1 MTLNIDL
8 EDSYRIGFIG
18 IDDYKAGTCLA
29 GLAHNL
35 TRSGENVSILS
46 GSKTIH
52 SQSQRINGFLD
63 TMKQYPEI
71 LLSNVIYTEDKLE
84 ISNKLL
90 KEMLS
95 KKYYKTIVMVDSWL
109 ANAGEVIA
117 QTGYDDINILG
128 FDLMPQNKEALKQG
142 KVTYIIDQ
150 SAYMQSY
157 ECVHKVCEHL
167 IYGTELPK
175 GKNYLPIH
183 IYNKYN
189 LDLIAII
196 IGIPAG
202 ILAGVKKINGKI
214 GQLNFFTTL
223 GVAVPSF
230 VVAALLIY
238 VLSTKL
244 HLLPAAMWNGWRYE
258 IMPALALSGMPMS
271 FIARLTRSS
280 MLDILSQ
287 DYIKTARAKGLS
299 WSKVLIK
306 HALPNSLIPVVTYL
320 GPMTASILT
329 GSFVIETIFAIPGLG
344 QYFVTSIY
352 NRDYTVI
359 LGVTI
364 FYSVIVI
371 VLNMVVDLLYPLL
384 DPRIKIGEEK
394 GE

>member
-1 MTLNIDL
+1 MGYIIKRIFNAFIVLWIVITITFFLMHAIPGGPFTAEKSLPPYVLHSIEERYKLNDPL
-8 EDSYRIGFIG
+8 Y
-18 IDDYKAGTCLA
+18 
-29 GLAHNL
+29 
-35 TRSGENVSILS
+35 
-46 GSKTIH
+46 
-52 SQSQRINGFLD
+52 
-63 TMKQYPEI
+63 KQYGDYLCNLVQGDLGPSFKYPGRSVNDI
-71 LLSNVIYTEDKLE
+71 IKDGFPVSFKLG
-84 ISNKLL
+84 I
-90 KEMLS
+90 
-95 KKYYKTIVMVDSWL
+95 
-109 ANAGEVIA
+109 
-117 QTGYDDINILG
+117 
-128 FDLMPQNKEALKQG
+128 EA
-142 KVTYIIDQ
+142 I
-150 SAYMQSY
+150 
-157 ECVHKVCEHL
+157 
-167 IYGTELPK
+167 
-175 GKNYLPIH
+175 
-183 IYNKYN
+183 
-189 LDLIAII
+189 LIAII

-202 ILAGVKKINGKI
+202 ILAGVKKDKW
-214 GQLNFFTTL
+214 QDRAVNFFTTL

-299 WSKVLIK
+299 WSRVLIK

-384 DPRIKIGEEK
+384 DLRIKIGEEK

>member
-1 MTLNIDL
+1 MGYIIKRIFNAFIVLWIVITITFFLMHAIPGGPFTAEKSLPPYVLHSIEERYKLNDPL
-8 EDSYRIGFIG
+8 Y
-18 IDDYKAGTCLA
+18 
-29 GLAHNL
+29 
-35 TRSGENVSILS
+35 
-46 GSKTIH
+46 
-52 SQSQRINGFLD
+52 
-63 TMKQYPEI
+63 KQYGDYLCNLVQGDLGPSFKYPGRSVNDI
-71 LLSNVIYTEDKLE
+71 IKDGFPVSFKLG
-84 ISNKLL
+84 I
-90 KEMLS
+90 
-95 KKYYKTIVMVDSWL
+95 
-109 ANAGEVIA
+109 
-117 QTGYDDINILG
+117 
-128 FDLMPQNKEALKQG
+128 EA
-142 KVTYIIDQ
+142 I
-150 SAYMQSY
+150 
-157 ECVHKVCEHL
+157 
-167 IYGTELPK
+167 
-175 GKNYLPIH
+175 
-183 IYNKYN
+183 
-189 LDLIAII
+189 LIAII

-202 ILAGVKKINGKI
+202 ILAGVKKDKW
-214 GQLNFFTTL
+214 QDRAVNFFTTL

-306 HALPNSLIPVVTYL
+306 YALPNSLIPVVTYL

>member
-1 MTLNIDL
+1 MGYIIKRIFNAFIVLWIVITITFFLMHAIPGGPFTAEKSLPPYVLHSIEERYKLNDPL
-8 EDSYRIGFIG
+8 Y
-18 IDDYKAGTCLA
+18 
-29 GLAHNL
+29 
-35 TRSGENVSILS
+35 
-46 GSKTIH
+46 
-52 SQSQRINGFLD
+52 
-63 TMKQYPEI
+63 KQYGDYLCNLVQGDLGPSFKYPGRSVNDI
-71 LLSNVIYTEDKLE
+71 IKDGFPVSFKLG
-84 ISNKLL
+84 I
-90 KEMLS
+90 
-95 KKYYKTIVMVDSWL
+95 
-109 ANAGEVIA
+109 
-117 QTGYDDINILG
+117 
-128 FDLMPQNKEALKQG
+128 EA
-142 KVTYIIDQ
+142 I
-150 SAYMQSY
+150 
-157 ECVHKVCEHL
+157 
-167 IYGTELPK
+167 
-175 GKNYLPIH
+175 
-183 IYNKYN
+183 
-189 LDLIAII
+189 LIAII

-202 ILAGVKKINGKI
+202 ILAGVKKDKW
-214 GQLNFFTTL
+214 QDRAVNFFKTL

>member
-1 MTLNIDL
+1 MGYIIKRIFNAFIVLWIVITITFFLMHAIPGGPFTAEKSLPPYVLHSIEERYKLNDPL
-8 EDSYRIGFIG
+8 Y
-18 IDDYKAGTCLA
+18 
-29 GLAHNL
+29 
-35 TRSGENVSILS
+35 
-46 GSKTIH
+46 
-52 SQSQRINGFLD
+52 
-63 TMKQYPEI
+63 KQYGDYLCNLVQGDLGPSFKYPGRSVNDI
-71 LLSNVIYTEDKLE
+71 IKDGFPVSFKLG
-84 ISNKLL
+84 I
-90 KEMLS
+90 
-95 KKYYKTIVMVDSWL
+95 
-109 ANAGEVIA
+109 
-117 QTGYDDINILG
+117 
-128 FDLMPQNKEALKQG
+128 EA
-142 KVTYIIDQ
+142 I
-150 SAYMQSY
+150 
-157 ECVHKVCEHL
+157 
-167 IYGTELPK
+167 
-175 GKNYLPIH
+175 
-183 IYNKYN
+183 
-189 LDLIAII
+189 LIAII

-202 ILAGVKKINGKI
+202 ILAGVKKDKW
-214 GQLNFFTTL
+214 QDRAVNFFTTL

-230 VVAALLIY
+230 VVATLLIY

-384 DPRIKIGEEK
+384 DPCIKIGEEK

>member
-1 MTLNIDL
+1 MGYIIKRIFNAFIVLWIVITITFFLMHAIPGGPFTAEKSLPPYVLHSIEERYKLNDPL
-8 EDSYRIGFIG
+8 Y
-18 IDDYKAGTCLA
+18 
-29 GLAHNL
+29 
-35 TRSGENVSILS
+35 
-46 GSKTIH
+46 
-52 SQSQRINGFLD
+52 
-63 TMKQYPEI
+63 KQYG
-71 LLSNVIYTEDKLE
+71 D
-84 ISNKLL
+84 
-90 KEMLS
+90 
-95 KKYYKTIVMVDSWL
+95 
-109 ANAGEVIA
+109 
-117 QTGYDDINILG
+117 
-128 FDLMPQNKEALKQG
+128 
-142 KVTYIIDQ
+142 
-150 SAYMQSY
+150 
-157 ECVHKVCEHL
+157 
-167 IYGTELPK
+167 
-175 GKNYLPIH
+175 YL
-183 IYNKYN
+183 YN
-189 LDLIAII
+189 LVQGDLGPSFKYPGRSVNDIIKDGFPVSFKLGIEAILIAII

-202 ILAGVKKINGKI
+202 ILAGVKKDKW
-214 GQLNFFTTL
+214 QDRAVNFFTTL

-299 WSKVLIK
+299 WSKVLVK

>member
-1 MTLNIDL
+1 MGYIIKRIFNAFIVLWIVITITFFLMHAIPGGPFTAEKSLPPYVLHSIEERYKLNDPL
-8 EDSYRIGFIG
+8 Y
-18 IDDYKAGTCLA
+18 
-29 GLAHNL
+29 
-35 TRSGENVSILS
+35 
-46 GSKTIH
+46 
-52 SQSQRINGFLD
+52 
-63 TMKQYPEI
+63 KQYGDYLCNLVQGDLGPSFKYPGRSVNDI
-71 LLSNVIYTEDKLE
+71 IKDGFPVSFKLG
-84 ISNKLL
+84 I
-90 KEMLS
+90 
-95 KKYYKTIVMVDSWL
+95 
-109 ANAGEVIA
+109 
-117 QTGYDDINILG
+117 
-128 FDLMPQNKEALKQG
+128 EA
-142 KVTYIIDQ
+142 I
-150 SAYMQSY
+150 
-157 ECVHKVCEHL
+157 
-167 IYGTELPK
+167 
-175 GKNYLPIH
+175 
-183 IYNKYN
+183 
-189 LDLIAII
+189 LIAII

-202 ILAGVKKINGKI
+202 ILAGVKKDKW
-214 GQLNFFTTL
+214 QDRAVNFFTTL

-299 WSKVLIK
+299 WSKVLVK

>member
-1 MTLNIDL
+1 MGYIIKRIFNAFIVLWIVITITFFLMHAIPGGPFTAEKSLPPYVLHSIEERYKLNDPL
-8 EDSYRIGFIG
+8 Y
-18 IDDYKAGTCLA
+18 
-29 GLAHNL
+29 
-35 TRSGENVSILS
+35 
-46 GSKTIH
+46 
-52 SQSQRINGFLD
+52 
-63 TMKQYPEI
+63 KQYGDYLCNLVQGDLGPSFKYLGRSVNDI
-71 LLSNVIYTEDKLE
+71 IKDGFPVSFKLG
-84 ISNKLL
+84 I
-90 KEMLS
+90 
-95 KKYYKTIVMVDSWL
+95 
-109 ANAGEVIA
+109 
-117 QTGYDDINILG
+117 
-128 FDLMPQNKEALKQG
+128 EA
-142 KVTYIIDQ
+142 I
-150 SAYMQSY
+150 
-157 ECVHKVCEHL
+157 
-167 IYGTELPK
+167 
-175 GKNYLPIH
+175 
-183 IYNKYN
+183 
-189 LDLIAII
+189 LIAII

-202 ILAGVKKINGKI
+202 ILAGVKKDKW
-214 GQLNFFTTL
+214 QDRAVNFFTTL

-299 WSKVLIK
+299 WSRVLIK

>member
-1 MTLNIDL
+1 MGYIIKRIFNAFIVLWIVITITFFLMHAIPGGPFTAEKSLPPYVLHSIEERYKLNDPL
-8 EDSYRIGFIG
+8 Y
-18 IDDYKAGTCLA
+18 
-29 GLAHNL
+29 
-35 TRSGENVSILS
+35 
-46 GSKTIH
+46 
-52 SQSQRINGFLD
+52 
-63 TMKQYPEI
+63 KQYGDYLCNLVQGDLGPSFKYPGRSVNDI
-71 LLSNVIYTEDKLE
+71 IKDGFPVSFKLG
-84 ISNKLL
+84 I
-90 KEMLS
+90 
-95 KKYYKTIVMVDSWL
+95 
-109 ANAGEVIA
+109 
-117 QTGYDDINILG
+117 
-128 FDLMPQNKEALKQG
+128 EA
-142 KVTYIIDQ
+142 I
-150 SAYMQSY
+150 
-157 ECVHKVCEHL
+157 
-167 IYGTELPK
+167 
-175 GKNYLPIH
+175 
-183 IYNKYN
+183 
-189 LDLIAII
+189 LIAII

-202 ILAGVKKINGKI
+202 ILAGVKKDKW
-214 GQLNFFTTL
+214 QDRAVNFFTTL

-384 DPRIKIGEEK
+384 DPRIKIGEEN

>member
-1 MTLNIDL
+1 MGYIIKRIFNAFIVLWIVITITFFLMHAIPGGPFTAEKSLPPYVLHSIEERYKLNDPL
-8 EDSYRIGFIG
+8 Y
-18 IDDYKAGTCLA
+18 
-29 GLAHNL
+29 
-35 TRSGENVSILS
+35 
-46 GSKTIH
+46 
-52 SQSQRINGFLD
+52 
-63 TMKQYPEI
+63 KQYGDYLCNLVQGDLGPSFKYPGRSVNDI
-71 LLSNVIYTEDKLE
+71 IKDGFPVSFKLG
-84 ISNKLL
+84 I
-90 KEMLS
+90 
-95 KKYYKTIVMVDSWL
+95 
-109 ANAGEVIA
+109 
-117 QTGYDDINILG
+117 
-128 FDLMPQNKEALKQG
+128 EA
-142 KVTYIIDQ
+142 I
-150 SAYMQSY
+150 
-157 ECVHKVCEHL
+157 
-167 IYGTELPK
+167 
-175 GKNYLPIH
+175 
-183 IYNKYN
+183 
-189 LDLIAII
+189 LIAII

-202 ILAGVKKINGKI
+202 ILAGVKKDKW
-214 GQLNFFTTL
+214 QDRAVNFFTTL

-299 WSKVLIK
+299 WCKVLIK

>member
-1 MTLNIDL
+1 MGYIIKRIFNAFIVLWIVITITFFLMHAIPGGPFTAEKSLPPYVLHSKEERYKLNDPL
-8 EDSYRIGFIG
+8 Y
-18 IDDYKAGTCLA
+18 
-29 GLAHNL
+29 
-35 TRSGENVSILS
+35 
-46 GSKTIH
+46 
-52 SQSQRINGFLD
+52 
-63 TMKQYPEI
+63 KQYGDYLCNLVQGDLGPSFKYPGRSVNDI
-71 LLSNVIYTEDKLE
+71 IKDGFPVSFKLG
-84 ISNKLL
+84 I
-90 KEMLS
+90 
-95 KKYYKTIVMVDSWL
+95 
-109 ANAGEVIA
+109 
-117 QTGYDDINILG
+117 
-128 FDLMPQNKEALKQG
+128 EA
-142 KVTYIIDQ
+142 I
-150 SAYMQSY
+150 
-157 ECVHKVCEHL
+157 
-167 IYGTELPK
+167 
-175 GKNYLPIH
+175 
-183 IYNKYN
+183 
-189 LDLIAII
+189 LIAII

-202 ILAGVKKINGKI
+202 ILAGVKKDKW
-214 GQLNFFTTL
+214 QDRAVNFFTTL

>member
-1 MTLNIDL
+1 MGYIIKRIFNAFIVLWIVITITFFLMHAIPGGPFTAEKSLPPYVLHSIEERYKLNDPL
-8 EDSYRIGFIG
+8 Y
-18 IDDYKAGTCLA
+18 
-29 GLAHNL
+29 
-35 TRSGENVSILS
+35 
-46 GSKTIH
+46 
-52 SQSQRINGFLD
+52 
-63 TMKQYPEI
+63 KQYGDYLCNLVQGDLGPSFKYPGRSVNDI
-71 LLSNVIYTEDKLE
+71 IKDGFPVSFKLG
-84 ISNKLL
+84 I
-90 KEMLS
+90 
-95 KKYYKTIVMVDSWL
+95 
-109 ANAGEVIA
+109 
-117 QTGYDDINILG
+117 
-128 FDLMPQNKEALKQG
+128 EA
-142 KVTYIIDQ
+142 I
-150 SAYMQSY
+150 
-157 ECVHKVCEHL
+157 
-167 IYGTELPK
+167 
-175 GKNYLPIH
+175 
-183 IYNKYN
+183 
-189 LDLIAII
+189 LIAII

-202 ILAGVKKINGKI
+202 ILAGVKKDKW
-214 GQLNFFTTL
+214 QDRAVNFFTTL

-384 DPRIKIGEEK
+384 DPCIKIGEEK

>member
-1 MTLNIDL
+1 MGYIIKRIFNAFIVLWIVITITFFLMHAIPGGPFTAEKSLPPYVLHSIEERYKLNDPL
-8 EDSYRIGFIG
+8 Y
-18 IDDYKAGTCLA
+18 
-29 GLAHNL
+29 
-35 TRSGENVSILS
+35 
-46 GSKTIH
+46 
-52 SQSQRINGFLD
+52 
-63 TMKQYPEI
+63 KQYGDYLCNLVQGDLGPSFKYPGRSVNDI
-71 LLSNVIYTEDKLE
+71 IKDGFPVSFKLG
-84 ISNKLL
+84 I
-90 KEMLS
+90 
-95 KKYYKTIVMVDSWL
+95 
-109 ANAGEVIA
+109 
-117 QTGYDDINILG
+117 
-128 FDLMPQNKEALKQG
+128 EA
-142 KVTYIIDQ
+142 I
-150 SAYMQSY
+150 
-157 ECVHKVCEHL
+157 
-167 IYGTELPK
+167 
-175 GKNYLPIH
+175 
-183 IYNKYN
+183 
-189 LDLIAII
+189 LIAII

-202 ILAGVKKINGKI
+202 ILAGVKKDKW
-214 GQLNFFTTL
+214 QDRAVNFFTTL

-244 HLLPAAMWNGWRYE
+244 HLLPAAMWNGWQYE

>member
-1 MTLNIDL
+1 MGYIIKRIFNAFIVLWIVITITFFLMHAIPGGPFTAEKSLPPYVLHSIEERYKLNDPL
-8 EDSYRIGFIG
+8 Y
-18 IDDYKAGTCLA
+18 
-29 GLAHNL
+29 
-35 TRSGENVSILS
+35 
-46 GSKTIH
+46 
-52 SQSQRINGFLD
+52 
-63 TMKQYPEI
+63 KQYGDYLCNLVQGDLGPSFKYPGRSVNDI
-71 LLSNVIYTEDKLE
+71 IKDGFPVSFKLG
-84 ISNKLL
+84 I
-90 KEMLS
+90 
-95 KKYYKTIVMVDSWL
+95 
-109 ANAGEVIA
+109 
-117 QTGYDDINILG
+117 
-128 FDLMPQNKEALKQG
+128 EA
-142 KVTYIIDQ
+142 I
-150 SAYMQSY
+150 
-157 ECVHKVCEHL
+157 
-167 IYGTELPK
+167 
-175 GKNYLPIH
+175 
-183 IYNKYN
+183 
-189 LDLIAII
+189 LIAII

-202 ILAGVKKINGKI
+202 ILAGVKKDKW
-214 GQLNFFTTL
+214 QDRAVNFFTTL

-384 DPRIKIGEEK
+384 DPRMKIGEEK

>member
-1 MTLNIDL
+1 MGYIIKRIFNAFIVLWIVITITFFLMHAIPGGPFTAEKSLPPYVLHSIEERYKLNDPL
-8 EDSYRIGFIG
+8 Y
-18 IDDYKAGTCLA
+18 
-29 GLAHNL
+29 
-35 TRSGENVSILS
+35 
-46 GSKTIH
+46 
-52 SQSQRINGFLD
+52 
-63 TMKQYPEI
+63 KQYGDYLCNLVQGDLGPSFKYPGRSVNDI
-71 LLSNVIYTEDKLE
+71 IKDGFPVSFKLG
-84 ISNKLL
+84 I
-90 KEMLS
+90 
-95 KKYYKTIVMVDSWL
+95 
-109 ANAGEVIA
+109 
-117 QTGYDDINILG
+117 
-128 FDLMPQNKEALKQG
+128 EA
-142 KVTYIIDQ
+142 I
-150 SAYMQSY
+150 
-157 ECVHKVCEHL
+157 
-167 IYGTELPK
+167 
-175 GKNYLPIH
+175 
-183 IYNKYN
+183 
-189 LDLIAII
+189 LIAII

-202 ILAGVKKINGKI
+202 ILAGVKKDKW
-214 GQLNFFTTL
+214 QDRAVNFFTTL

-287 DYIKTARAKGLS
+287 DYIETARAKGLS

>member
-1 MTLNIDL
+1 MGYIIKRIFNAFIVLWIVITITFFLMHAIPGGPFTAEKSLPTYVLHSIEERYKLNDPL
-8 EDSYRIGFIG
+8 Y
-18 IDDYKAGTCLA
+18 
-29 GLAHNL
+29 
-35 TRSGENVSILS
+35 
-46 GSKTIH
+46 
-52 SQSQRINGFLD
+52 
-63 TMKQYPEI
+63 KQYGDYLCNLVQGDLGPSFKYPGRSVNDI
-71 LLSNVIYTEDKLE
+71 IKDGFPVSFKLG
-84 ISNKLL
+84 I
-90 KEMLS
+90 
-95 KKYYKTIVMVDSWL
+95 
-109 ANAGEVIA
+109 
-117 QTGYDDINILG
+117 
-128 FDLMPQNKEALKQG
+128 EA
-142 KVTYIIDQ
+142 I
-150 SAYMQSY
+150 
-157 ECVHKVCEHL
+157 
-167 IYGTELPK
+167 
-175 GKNYLPIH
+175 
-183 IYNKYN
+183 
-189 LDLIAII
+189 LIAII

-202 ILAGVKKINGKI
+202 ILAGVKKDKW
-214 GQLNFFTTL
+214 QDRAVNFFTTL

-244 HLLPAAMWNGWRYE
+244 HLLPAAMWNGWQYE

>member
-1 MTLNIDL
+1 MGYIIKRIFNAFIVLWIVITITFFLMHAIPGGPFTAEKSLPPYVLHSIEERYKLNDPL
-8 EDSYRIGFIG
+8 Y
-18 IDDYKAGTCLA
+18 
-29 GLAHNL
+29 
-35 TRSGENVSILS
+35 
-46 GSKTIH
+46 
-52 SQSQRINGFLD
+52 
-63 TMKQYPEI
+63 KQYGDYLCNLVQGDLGPSFKYPGRSVNDI
-71 LLSNVIYTEDKLE
+71 IKDGFPVSFKLG
-84 ISNKLL
+84 I
-90 KEMLS
+90 
-95 KKYYKTIVMVDSWL
+95 
-109 ANAGEVIA
+109 
-117 QTGYDDINILG
+117 
-128 FDLMPQNKEALKQG
+128 EA
-142 KVTYIIDQ
+142 I
-150 SAYMQSY
+150 
-157 ECVHKVCEHL
+157 
-167 IYGTELPK
+167 
-175 GKNYLPIH
+175 
-183 IYNKYN
+183 
-189 LDLIAII
+189 LIAII

-202 ILAGVKKINGKI
+202 ILAGVKKDKW
-214 GQLNFFTTL
+214 QDRAVNFFTTL

-238 VLSTKL
+238 VLSIKL